1 MSKLWSALCRH
12 ADEKGDKPAIL
23 RYNGALETAYTW
35 SELREA
41 VAALARRLRT
51 DSIGT
56 LAIHGGNSAQWI
68 LIDIACD
75 IAGVTLLPLPNFFS
89 TGQLQH
95 ALETVRVDALLS
107 DDLPKLDCPA
117 VKALHQC
124 GQVAGLDYLMPKINS
139 MGAFSAPVIPALT
152 HKITFTSG
160 STGNPKGVC
169 LSQSHMETV
178 CDSLLAVTA
187 SCNVNRHLC
196 VLPFATL
203 LENLAG
209 VHTPLRHGAEVV
221 VADQEVLGFNGASG
235 FRLPDFLK
243 ALAYCRPN
251 SMVLIPQLLEALVMS
266 CDAGF
271 AIPDSFRFIAV
282 GGATVSPALL
292 DRAWAHGLPVFEGY
306 GLSECGSVVSLNSPE
321 NRRNGTLGKPLPH
334 CRVQIIDEEIVVYGP
349 VFLGY
354 VGDTQSWQQDASIGT
369 YHTGD
374 LGELDEDG
382 FLHYLGR
389 RKNLIVSS
397 FGRNINP
404 EWVEAELNQFSQIAQ
419 CFVFGDSRP
428 FCIALI
434 AVRGDQVPD
443 LSVQMAID
451 KANEQLPAFAQV
463 KKWFRLAD
471 PLPPGG
477 GRELDLMTSNGRP
490 RRLQIAA
497 QFGRQI
503 EQMYIAENFQQ
514 TPMREGMSHVL

>member
-1 MSKLWSALCRH
+1 MSKLWSALRRH

-23 RYNGALETAYTW
+23 RYNGTLATAYTW

-41 VAALARRLRT
+41 VEALAQRLRT

-56 LAIHGGNSAQWI
+56 LAIHSGNSAQWI
-68 LIDIACD
+68 LVDIACD

-89 TGQLQH
+89 AGQLQH
-95 ALETVRVDALLS
+95 ALETVTVDALLS
-107 DDLPKLDCPA
+107 DDLAKLNCPA
-117 VKALHQC
+117 VSMLSKC
-124 GQVAGLDYLMPKINS
+124 GQVAGLDYLMPEINS
-139 MGAFSAPVIPALT
+139 MGAFSSPVIPYLT

-160 STGNPKGVC
+160 STGQPKGVC
-169 LSQSHMETV
+169 LSQFHMETV
-178 CDSLLAVTA
+178 CDSLLEVTS
-187 SCNVNRHLC
+187 SCDVARHLC

-221 VADQEVLGFNGASG
+221 VADQEALGFNGASG
-235 FRLPDFLK
+235 FSLPDFLK

-271 AIPDSFRFIAV
+271 AMSDSFRFIAV
-282 GGATVSPALL
+282 GGATVSPVLL

-306 GLSECGSVVSLNSPE
+306 GLSECGSVVSLNCPE

-334 CRVQIIDEEIVVYGP
+334 CRVEIIDEEIVVHGP

-354 VGDTQSWQQDASIGT
+354 VGDTQSWQQDASTGT

-428 FCIALI
+428 FCVALI

-451 KANEQLPAFAQV
+451 KANEQLPVFAQV
-463 KKWFRLAD
+463 KKWFRLAG
-471 PLPPGG
+471 PLPLGSG
-477 GRELDLMTSNGRP
+477 IALDPMTSNGRP
-490 RRLQIAA
+490 RRRQIAA
-497 QFGRQI
+497 QFGQQI
-503 EQMYIAENFQQ
+503 DLMYISGEFQQ
-514 TPMREGMSHVL
+514 TPMREETSNVL